1 MINWLVSLGVA
12 ADIAKNI
19 IDIIN
24 AGFTV
29 ASILSILSTA
39 GLGAGVLTTLKGILK
54 KKGAEAAIA

>member
-1 MINWLVSLGVA
+1 MVDWLVSLGVA

-29 ASILSILSTA
+29 A
-39 GLGAGVLTTLKGILK
+39 
-54 KKGAEAAIA
+54 

>member
-1 MINWLVSLGVA
+1 MVDWLVSLGVA

-39 GLGAGVLTTLKGILK
+39 GLGAGVIATLKGILK